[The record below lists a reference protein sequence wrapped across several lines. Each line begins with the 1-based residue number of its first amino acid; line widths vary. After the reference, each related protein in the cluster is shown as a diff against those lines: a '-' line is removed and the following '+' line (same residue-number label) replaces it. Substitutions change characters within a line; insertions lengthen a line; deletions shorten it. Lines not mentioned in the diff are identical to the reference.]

1 MRVED
6 ARMLGV
12 STVQCTVGG
21 AGDTFDRFA
30 SGDVSRAIRA

>member
-1 MRVED
+1 
-6 ARMLGV
+6 MLGV
-12 STVQCTVGG
+12 STVCTDVQCTVGG